1 MPSIIQTDTLKDS
14 SGSKTLATLSSSAV
28 TLHDDVV
35 LPSGSISNYV
45 GQTTT
50 ISAQQH
56 LDSTYTTV
64 TGSLISSYTPTTG
77 ADKVFYSVNLRM
89 SHDGDTRGIPMFI
102 PFLDGSALNQKQGF
116 AIDTNTGQ
124 ASFGDYIYYHTIID
138 ASGWT
143 SGKNVELKAREYSG
157 SFQVK
162 LHNNS
167 NFFNTSN
174 SESVVFNDVYALI
187 YSIM

>member
-1 MPSIIQTDTLKDS
+1 MSSEIKADLIKDK
-14 SGSKTLATLSSSAV
+14 SGTKTLATLSSSAV

-35 LPSGSISNYV
+35 LPSKTISNYIA
-45 GQTTT
+45 QTTT
-50 ISAQQH
+50 ISGSQH
-56 LDSTYTTV
+56 LSTTYTTV

-89 SHDGDTRGIPMFI
+89 SHDGDTRGIPLFI

-116 AIDTNTGQ
+116 AMDTNVGQ
-124 ASFGDYIYYHTIID
+124 SSFGDLVYYHTIID

-157 SFQVK
+157 IYQVK
-162 LHNNS
+162 LHTNG
-167 NFFNTSN
+167 NFLDTSG
-174 SESVVFNDVYALI
+174 SESVVYNDVYAVI